1 MFFSD
6 YKKAF
11 DILSSVSDMS
21 KICLERVQHSA
32 DGEWIVFTSSNPNIR
47 YFVELA
53 TGKVARKELQG
64 CSAWQD
70 KIEWLN

>member
-11 DILSSVSDMS
+11 DILSSVENMS
-21 KICLERVQHSA
+21 NICLEKVQHSA
-32 DGEWIVFTSSNPNIR
+32 DGKWIVFVTSNPNIR
-47 YFVELA
+47 YFVELK
-53 TGKVARKELQG
+53 TGKVARKELQD
-64 CSAWQD
+64 CPTWQD

>member
-11 DILSSVSDMS
+11 DILSSVENMS
-21 KICLERVQHSA
+21 YICLEKILHSA
-32 DGEWIVFTSSNPNIR
+32 DGKWIVFVTSNPNIK
-47 YFVELA
+47 YCVELK
-53 TGKVARKELQG
+53 TGKVAKKELQD
-64 CSAWQD
+64 CSTWQE

>member
-11 DILSSVSDMS
+11 DILSSVKEMS
-21 KICLERVQHSA
+21 GVCIEKVQHSA
-32 DGEWIVFTSSNPNIR
+32 DGKWIVFTSSNPNIR
-47 YFVELA
+47 YFVELE
-53 TGKVARKELQG
+53 TGKVARKELQN

-70 KIEWLN
+70 KTEWLN

>member
-11 DILSSVSDMS
+11 DILSSVENMS
-21 KICLERVQHSA
+21 SICLGKVQHSA
-32 DGEWIVFTSSNPNIR
+32 DGKWIVFVTSNPNIR
-47 YFVELA
+47 YFVELK

-64 CSAWQD
+64 CSACQD
-70 KIEWLN
+70 KTEWLN

>member
-11 DILSSVSDMS
+11 DILSSVENMS
-21 KICLERVQHSA
+21 SICLGKVQHSA
-32 DGEWIVFTSSNPNIR
+32 DGKWIVFVTSNPNIR
-47 YFVELA
+47 YFVELK
-53 TGKVARKELQG
+53 TGKVARKELQD
-64 CSAWQD
+64 CSTWQD

>member
-21 KICLERVQHSA
+21 EVCLEKVQHSA
-32 DGEWIVFTSSNPNIR
+32 DGKWIVFTSTNPNVR
-47 YFVELA
+47 YFVELE
-53 TGKVARKELQG
+53 TGKVARKELQN
-64 CSAWQD
+64 CSTWQD